1 MEKLDLM
8 RKFMQT
14 FVGGGFYLII
24 KDHGSYFLVYS
35 VEIYQKEDESCP
47 PEGVPVGGYFMRLL
61 VRSEGNREAAIL
73 CDWSEEL
80 LENLLKHYEY
90 AKESGYNM
98 LLMERSPLNR
108 DDWLLLWGDEV
119 EKAIRLDESR
129 DDGRWYIT

>member
-1 MEKLDLM
+1 MM
-8 RKFMQT
+8 IKFMQT
-14 FVGGGFYLII
+14 FVGGGFHLII

-47 PEGVPVGGYFMRLL
+47 PEGVPVGDYFMRLL
-61 VRSEGNREAAIL
+61 VRGEGNREAAIL

-108 DDWLLLWGDEV
+108 DEWLMLWGDEV

-129 DDGRWYIT
+129 DDGCWYIT